1 MRTAQGIGHT
11 IQVALVDGE
20 SGLAAVHVLMADN
33 VTVTIPVFTPG
44 TTDPVVVTATSD
56 DETEV
61 GVFELESEDGAG
73 NAGVCNF
80 QIAGSDPPPPPPS
93 QECEA
98 MIAVFETAVAEGRI
112 TGTGSGNSAKGRL
125 GAFHH
130 MLVEVCELWNGDA
143 VQDACDML
151 AAAAKKCDGQDKP
164 GDFITGEGVADI
176 MAAIETSPVATTCWS
191 SPQVMLKSASAPDL
205 TLPVSWGLLKLL
217 YDE

>member
-1 MRTAQGIGHT
+1 
-11 IQVALVDGE
+11 
-20 SGLAAVHVLMADN
+20 
-33 VTVTIPVFTPG
+33 
-44 TTDPVVVTATSD
+44 
-56 DETEV
+56 
-61 GVFELESEDGAG
+61 
-73 NAGVCNF
+73 
-80 QIAGSDPPPPPPS
+80 
-93 QECEA
+93 
-98 MIAVFETAVAEGRI
+98 
-112 TGTGSGNSAKGRL
+112 
-125 GAFHH
+125 